1 MSVQMVTSSKTTK
14 PTSPPMAND
23 RILPQHW
30 VRAAIALAGMFLL
43 NCGDEGYKFTL
54 QLNIAPRDEVRAI
67 NSDGSTLLITGVT
80 QTSLVK
86 QGLTM
91 QDIEPIV
98 LQLFVGPSF
107 KSQQTFFP
115 YQCRMLCEGRG
126 CNPNDIVEET
136 ITLGAASAA
145 PPPRGP
151 WVESNLSCT
160 LASGKVYSEVY

>member
-1 MSVQMVTSSKTTK
+1 MVVKIFASIVFAS
-14 PTSPPMAND
+14 M
-23 RILPQHW
+23 
-30 VRAAIALAGMFLL
+30 LL
-43 NCGDEGYKFTL
+43 LSCSDEGYKFTL
-54 QLNIAPRDEVRAI
+54 QLSVDPGNQVRVI

-80 QTSLVK
+80 ETSLVK